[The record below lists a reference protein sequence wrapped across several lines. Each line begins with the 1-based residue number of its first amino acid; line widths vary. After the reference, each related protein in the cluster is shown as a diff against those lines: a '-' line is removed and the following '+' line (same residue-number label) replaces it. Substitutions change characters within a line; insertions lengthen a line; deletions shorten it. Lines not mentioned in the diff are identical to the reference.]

1 MPEQRDPVVTGIKRT
16 GRSPFIQVSLSD
28 GRVLELHEEVFLQR
42 SLHEGLIVKPALV
55 KALLDA
61 DCKVRA
67 REVALRFLSYRARSV
82 REVER
87 RLGREGFPE
96 QVIREVVHRLQETGL
111 LDDRHFARLWVRD
124 KMHRGPYGR
133 VALRHQL
140 HQRGI
145 SREIIDAIL
154 DEELPEPLERSLAAE
169 AAARAWRRHAKG
181 SPVTRLRKTYSFLAR
196 RGFDPDVLRETMEQ
210 VQQWLHEER
219 SV

>member
-1 MPEQRDPVVTGIKRT
+1 MPEQRDPVVTGIKRA
-16 GRSPFIQVSLSD
+16 GSSPFVQVSLSD
-28 GRVLELHEEVFLQR
+28 GTVLELHEEVLVQQ
-42 SLHEGLIVKPALV
+42 GLYKGQPLKPGLMRTV
-55 KALLDA
+55 LDA
-61 DCKVRA
+61 DSEVRA

-87 RLGREGFPE
+87 RLWRDGFPE
-96 QVIREVVHRLQETGL
+96 PVIRKVIHRLQEAGL

-145 SREIIDAIL
+145 SSDIIDAII
-154 DEELPEPLERSLAAE
+154 DEELPESLERSLAEE
-169 AAARAWRRHAKG
+169 AAARAWRRHARG
-181 SPVTRLRKTYSFLAR
+181 APVNRLRKTYSFLAR
-196 RGFDPDVLRETMEQ
+196 RGFDPEILRDVMDQ